1 MTPKE
6 RVEKI
11 LSADRFATAS
21 GVELVDADIDYAV
34 CRMRITENHL
44 NAAGSVQGGAIFTLA
59 DTAFGMAANARGNLT
74 VSLSNTIS
82 YLKSPRGTV
91 LIATAKQV
99 SSTKRICTYEI
110 EVKDDL
116 GELIAKMSG
125 IGYIK
130 GGKLQDAL

>member
-11 LSADRFATAS
+11 LSADRFAVSS

-34 CRMRITENHL
+34 CRMVITENHL

-59 DTAFGMAANARGNLT
+59 DTTFGMAANARGKLA
-74 VSLSNTIS
+74 VSLSNTIC
-82 YLKSPRGTV
+82 YLKSTKGNA
-91 LIATAKQV
+91 LIAEAKLI

-116 GELIAKMSG
+116 GELIAKMTG
-125 IGYIK
+125 TGYIK
-130 GGKLQDAL
+130 DEKLL

>member
-6 RVEKI
+6 RVAKI
-11 LSADRFATAS
+11 LAADRFAVTS
-21 GVELVDADIDYAV
+21 GVELVDADINYAV

-59 DTAFGMAANARGNLT
+59 DTTFGMAANAQGKLA
-74 VSLSNTIS
+74 VSLNNNIS
-82 YLKSPRGTV
+82 YLKSTIGDT
-91 LIATAKQV
+91 LIAEAKMI

-110 EVKDDL
+110 DVKDNL

-125 IGYIK
+125 TGYIK
-130 GGKLQDAL
+130 EERLSE